1 MFAIQLWF
9 WVAVASAAGLVVL
22 TSAIH
27 VHRFHGH
34 VLTPHVA
41 EQETIA
47 EHSRSS
53 FRVGAMVVN
62 ALRAVKHR
70 RQITNR

>member
-9 WVAVASAAGLVVL
+9 WVAVTSAAALVVL

-27 VHRFHGH
+27 VHRYNGH

-70 RQITNR
+70 RLITNR